1 MKFLKK
7 LKKLLPF
14 LIFAATTITFSSCNR
29 GMGCPTFSISGAM
42 EVLSTQQLPT
52 QLLFE

>member
-1 MKFLKK
+1 MKK
-7 LKKLLPF
+7 LKNLKKVIPF

-29 GMGCPTFSISGAM
+29 GMGCPTFSIGDTV

-52 QLLFE
+52 ELLFE